1 MNRKASVILWLLLM
15 DVVSKGYAITIV
27 QPENNAVFHTGQKVK
42 VVVLPSHGEKLN
54 GMWIKTTRGGSE
66 ILEGPPF
73 ETELKLD
80 DQYVGKEKI
89 TAISKINKDRDV
101 VESSISITVQLQS
114 DVKLE
119 KIIVGKSDSILKS
132 AVGKPLNTRK
142 LRVQGLFTDNVR
154 REISATYT
162 SSDSNIVSVDSNGVM
177 TALNLGRAIVSINAD
192 DKSESVDIK
201 VYINIDIDRELL
213 VKPTETGLQLNW
225 KLSPQ
230 DPEWVT
236 GYMVFRTE
244 DPDGVIKRKIA
255 DLPNGTNTYIDRT
268 AEKLKVYYYGVQ
280 AISASTNERSR
291 MTDMTPMVLP

>member
-1 MNRKASVILWLLLM
+1 MN
-15 DVVSKGYAITIV
+15 VVSKGYAITIV
-27 QPENNAVFHTGQKVK
+27 QPENNAVFHAGQKVK

-54 GMWIKTTRGGSE
+54 GMWIKTTRGSSE

-80 DQYVGKEKI
+80 DKYVGKEKI
-89 TAISKINKDRDV
+89 TAISKINKDRDI
-101 VESSISITVQLQS
+101 VESSISITVQLPS

-119 KIIVGKSDSILKS
+119 KIKTNPIMVIYIAPKSE
-132 AVGKPLNTRK
+132 PLNTSK
-142 LRVQGLFTDNVR
+142 IQISSLFSDGIWRDLHILSDVR
-154 REISATYT
+154 FA
-162 SSDSNIVSVDSNGVM
+162 SSDTNIATVDKQGIV
-177 TALNLGRAIVSINAD
+177 TAKNLGLTTISINAGG
-192 DKSESVDIK
+192 KNASVKVHVSLDIE
-201 VYINIDIDRELL
+201 IDEVLL
-213 VKPTETGLQLNW
+213 VKPTDTGIQLNW

-268 AEKLKVYYYGVQ
+268 AEKLKAYYYGVQ
-280 AISASTNERSR
+280 AISTSTNERSR
-291 MTDMTPMVLP
+291 MTNMTPMVLP